1 MRVVRKLLRDILL
14 ILFSIDH
21 FGVKLGIVTHAFK
34 IDKKPTYFIYTNIIL
49 TKRSIY
55 ACKVWK
61 PGEVT
66 LSSLKIL
73 QKLYVSCLD
82 TPRNVS
88 IISQYFIHE

>member
-1 MRVVRKLLRDILL
+1 MKGS
-14 ILFSIDH
+14 FFAS
-21 FGVKLGIVTHAFK
+21 
-34 IDKKPTYFIYTNIIL
+34 
-49 TKRSIY
+49 
-55 ACKVWK
+55 KVWE

-88 IISQYFIHE
+88 IISEYFIHE